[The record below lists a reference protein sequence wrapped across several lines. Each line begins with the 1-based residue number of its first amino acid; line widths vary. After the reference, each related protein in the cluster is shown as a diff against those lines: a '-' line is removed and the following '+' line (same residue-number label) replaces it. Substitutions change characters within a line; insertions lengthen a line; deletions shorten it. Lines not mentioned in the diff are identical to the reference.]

1 MMHWWLTDE
10 MTLRFLE
17 TTPDAVTSDTLLC
30 HWLRIERLADYFHWD
45 SLHGDVLELL
55 PAAEKGMGE
64 YLEKIAALDVPR
76 KPFIFL
82 LLQSD

>member
-10 MTLRFLE
+10 TTLRFLE

-30 HWLRIERLADYFHWD
+30 QWLRIERLADYFHWN

-55 PAAEKGMGE
+55 PAVEKGMGE
-64 YLEKIAALDVPR
+64 YLEKMAALDVPR
-76 KPFIFL
+76 EFFHRCIVAR
-82 LLQSD
+82 